1 MKFHAIQGFPCPVRT
16 LVYALL
22 IRLAGLRALRLLL
35 EIRDWTSCV
44 EMKPRFWRIHTNSIK
59 GDIILQTL
67 HALCIYLYLNY
78 YFWVKHQ

>member
-1 MKFHAIQGFPCPVRT
+1 MCVPRLVAVF
-16 LVYALL
+16 VYALL

-44 EMKPRFWRIHTNSIK
+44 ETKPRNSSWFWWIHTNSIK

-67 HALCIYLYLNY
+67 HGLCIYLYLNY
-78 YFWVKHQ
+78 YFWI